1 MVSVRWVDSAESTN
15 TILRDGP
22 CEHGDSVATFNQTNG
37 RGRLGRE
44 WIDVPGKG
52 LAISVAVCVP
62 VAVPTLVPL
71 VAGAAAIESI
81 RALTGRTD
89 LWLKWPND
97 VYLGDSKVAGILT
110 EMPSA
115 GRIIVGLGLNINHRT
130 DELPVSTA
138 TSLAIEGIEI
148 DPVAFAEGWSELL
161 CLRSAEIGSNALTA
175 WINGFIGLKGELVR
189 IDFPDGTHRTGTLAG
204 IAADGSLVLGTGDPI
219 VAGDISR
226 LRPAE

>member
-22 CEHGDSVATFNQTNG
+22 REHGDAVATLNQTNG
-37 RGRLGRE
+37 RGRLGRD
-44 WIDVPGKG
+44 WIDVPGMG

-71 VAGAAAIESI
+71 VAGAAAIELI

-89 LWLKWPND
+89 LWMKWPND
-97 VYLGDSKVAGILT
+97 VYVGDRKVAGILT

-115 GRIIVGLGLNINHRT
+115 DRIIVGLGLNIGHRA
-130 DELPVSTA
+130 DELPVATA
-138 TSLAIEGIEI
+138 TSLALEGIEI
-148 DPVAFAEGWSELL
+148 DPVAFAEDWAELV
-161 CLRSAEIGSNALTA
+161 CARSADIGTDAVVD
-175 WINGFIGLKGELVR
+175 WVDGFIGLKGERVR
-189 IDFPDGTHRTGTLAG
+189 VDFPDGTHRTGALVG
-204 IAADGSLVLGTGDPI
+204 ITADGSLVLDTGEPI